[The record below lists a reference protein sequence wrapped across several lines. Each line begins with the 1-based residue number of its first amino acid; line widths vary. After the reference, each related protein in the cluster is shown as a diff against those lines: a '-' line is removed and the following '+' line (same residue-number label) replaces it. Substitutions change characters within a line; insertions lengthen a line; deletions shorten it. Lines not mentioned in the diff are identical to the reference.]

1 MTLSFQRF
9 YIKFGDLLST
19 SCSRITFKR
28 YTSGLR
34 NSLKEEKIS
43 RRNDK
48 SGEIETHCKNAREKW
63 RKTKKE
69 KQEEEQQKQLNIA
82 INFPV

>member
-1 MTLSFQRF
+1 MTLTFPRF

-19 SCSRITFKR
+19 SCRSITFKR

-34 NSLKEEKIS
+34 NSLNEKKVN
-43 RRNDK
+43 RTDDK
-48 SGEIETHCKNAREKW
+48 RGEMETHCKNAIGKMEEN
-63 RKTKKE
+63 KK
-69 KQEEEQQKQLNIA
+69 KKHEEEQQKQLNIA